1 MKQFASSR
9 ARLPALNKR
18 HLSYSPNK
26 IDLDHTLF
34 SNLLC
39 GASSSL
45 SASIKELT
53 QLQNNTFFSSKST
66 NVLFIL
72 KRSSSVNDPEL
83 LMALSY
89 IRILGFNYNYHLLVI
104 GDKLVSN
111 AVSNLCSAFGIS
123 HISCVANSAQQ
134 LIDFCDSAA
143 IYKYAFCLSDVSS
156 KIHLASLSVLSGLFG
171 SCILNMSDHQLI

>member
-1 MKQFASSR
+1 
-9 ARLPALNKR
+9 
-18 HLSYSPNK
+18 
-26 IDLDHTLF
+26 
-34 SNLLC
+34 
-39 GASSSL
+39 
-45 SASIKELT
+45 
-53 QLQNNTFFSSKST
+53 
-66 NVLFIL
+66 
-72 KRSSSVNDPEL
+72 
-83 LMALSY
+83 MALSY

-171 SCILNMSDHQLI
+171 SCILNMSTILTTGSPHLRVITALSKYSLIILMNTLRLHFAQQVCLFVSLHIWPHCAQVALL